1 MTAAPAD
8 PGRRPRASARPAT
21 APDLDATRLADALR
35 AGIHRVFARTDHL
48 NKINVFPVPDGDTGT
63 NLSMTL
69 SAVLAALDREPAC
82 HAGAL
87 LERVADAALD
97 GARGNSGAILAQ
109 FLLGLADDARPH
121 AALTSATLA
130 SAATTGA
137 TYARDAM
144 SQPKEGT
151 LLTVLREFAEAL
163 QAAHRATPD
172 ATAHHLLQA
181 ARPRV
186 QAALA
191 ATATQLE
198 ANRAA
203 HVVDAGAQGFA
214 DWLDGLLRYLD
225 TGEIGAYAYAPV
237 HDPGAEAMADTGTEH
252 SRASAVP
259 ADPDSPFIATHPQL
273 EVSEPRW
280 CTECLVSAPADAAAL
295 DLRHLRECLSQLGNS
310 LVVGGNKHK
319 ARIHVH
325 TDDPE
330 RIFALAA
337 GFGAVTGQKAD
348 DMQRQTRAAHHARA
362 QRVAIVT
369 DSAADIPEDLI
380 ERLGIHVVPLRI
392 HFGSR
397 SYLDKV
403 TMSPAEFYQ
412 ELARNPEHPKTS
424 QPPPGD
430 FRRMFEFLASHYE
443 HVVAVTLSAKVSGT
457 HDAAL
462 SAAQRVA
469 PRPDGRPVVTV
480 IDSRSVSCGQG
491 LLTIVAAEAARD
503 GGGPDEVMAAVQA
516 AAERTVAFAL
526 LRNVDAAVK
535 GGRVP
540 SIARPLARW
549 LNLSIVLA
557 ARPDGRVSIGG
568 VLWGRHR
575 LIERFAQLAVRR
587 LVEVTPQPAGTS
599 TATRDANYR
608 VLVGHGDATDA
619 GALLLKRIETALP
632 KDGAVQ
638 GWVTDM
644 GTALGVHGGPGTL
657 IVSLVRGQ

>member
-1 MTAAPAD
+1 MTAAPAN
-8 PGRRPRASARPAT
+8 PGRSARAGARPAT
-21 APDLDATRLADALR
+21 APNLDAAHLADALR

-69 SAVLAALDREPAC
+69 SAVLTALDREPAT

-97 GARGNSGAILAQ
+97 GARGNSGAILSQ
-109 FLLGLADDARPH
+109 FLLGLADAASPH
-121 AALTSATLA
+121 ATLGAATLA
-130 SAATTGA
+130 TAAASGA
-137 TYARDAM
+137 AYARDAT
-144 SQPKEGT
+144 SQPKEGM
-151 LLTVLREFAEAL
+151 LPPVRRESAGARQPALRA
-163 QAAHRATPD
+163 RPD
-172 ATAHHLLQA
+172 ATAPDLLQA

-186 QAALA
+186 QSALA

-214 DWLDGLLRYLD
+214 DWLDGLLHYLD
-225 TGEIGAYAYAPV
+225 TGETGARAYAPV
-237 HDPGAEAMADTGTEH
+237 HDPGAEPMADAGADIARPRH
-252 SRASAVP
+252 AV
-259 ADPDSPFIATHPQL
+259 AEPDSPFVATHPQL
-273 EVSEPRW
+273 EMSEPRW
-280 CTECLVSAPADAAAL
+280 CTECLVSAPAGAAGL
-295 DLRHLRECLSQLGNS
+295 DLRHLRERLSHLGNS
-310 LVVGGNKHK
+310 LVVGGTKHK

-330 RIFALAA
+330 RVFALAA

-369 DSAADIPEDLI
+369 DSAADIPEALI
-380 ERLGIHVVPLRI
+380 EQLGIHVVPLRI

-403 TMSPAEFYQ
+403 TMPPAEFYQ

-469 PRPDGRPVVTV
+469 PGPDGRPVVTV

-526 LRNVDAAVK
+526 LRSVDAAVK

-540 SIARPLARW
+540 PIARPLARW

-568 VLWGRHR
+568 GLWGRHR
-575 LIERFAQLAVRR
+575 PIERFAQLAVGR
-587 LVEVTPQPAGTS
+587 LLQATSQQAGTAS
-599 TATRDANYR
+599 ATRDANYR

-619 GALLLKRIETALP
+619 GALLLQGIETALP

-657 IVSLVRGQ
+657 IVSLVRGR